1 MGDSQDPIGNEKNMN
16 LKDAHQIRDTVN
28 SGEITAKDWANA
40 ALDRIEAV
48 DSDLGVFLTVEPDAV
63 RERAGVVDR
72 AVKEKSLPLAG
83 VPIAIKDNICTRHLR
98 TTCGSKILE
107 NYVPPYNATVIN
119 LLEKAGAVIIGKAN
133 CD

>member
-48 DSDLGVFLTVEPDAV
+48 DPDLGVFLTVEPS
-63 RERAGVVDR
+63 RPRHKG
-72 AVKEKSLPLAG
+72 KKSAPCRSPHSHQGQYLYA
-83 VPIAIKDNICTRHLR
+83 ASSDDLR
-98 TTCGSKILE
+98 I
-107 NYVPPYNATVIN
+107 
-119 LLEKAGAVIIGKAN
+119 
-133 CD
+133 